1 MRMCLAENCASLAVA
16 KGYCRK
22 HYMRLRR
29 HGDAQRINKAG
40 RPKLATPASH
50 EAIEGIISSLAEVA
64 KPSARTIARYQRAL
78 RLIHETATLTGDDP
92 GDLHERAVR
101 LLAETGA
108 RRAITPKGL
117 EDYAF
122 SRWQIAKVVQELRPI
137 PKTNAKKPVNQEK
150 KPKPRQQ
157 VGNNSKKAQADF
169 FQN

>member
-1 MRMCLAENCASLAVA
+1 MCLAEHCDSPSVA

-29 HGDAQRINKAG
+29 HGDAQRIDKAG

-50 EAIEGIISSLAEVA
+50 EAIEGILFSLAEIA
-64 KPSARTIARYQRAL
+64 KPSGRTFARYQRAL
-78 RLIHETATLTGDDP
+78 RLMHETAMLTGEDP
-92 GDLHERAVR
+92 GDLHDRAIN
-101 LLAETGA
+101 LLAETGG

-122 SRWQIAKVVQELRPI
+122 SRWQIAKIVQELRPI
-137 PKTNAKKPVNQEK
+137 PKLNAKKPENQVNLRKSKQPAARK
-150 KPKPRQQ
+150 K
-157 VGNNSKKAQADF
+157 KKDQPDF